1 MLSRGL
7 HEQIFRGARVRY
19 SEAAV
24 RRSVEHLQRHELW
37 GKETSALPDVEL
49 RLPRMYGDNIDEH
62 FCLLAQKQSLPY
74 LEAAEELLRC
84 RLPPAPPSWAWQL
97 GWTRYGPD
105 GRPEPVDFPRD
116 RAVVLDVEVCLAD
129 GHCPTL
135 AVAVSPHAWYSW
147 CSRRLLEQRYSWSS
161 RLSLADLIPL
171 ESAAGAGCAG
181 RQDRPERVVVG
192 HNVAF
197 DRAFIKEQYLIQGSR
212 VRFLD
217 TMSMHMAISGLTG
230 FQRSLWMAAKHG
242 KRKGLQQVRQHI
254 KKTRSKAEGPA
265 VTAWDWVQVSSINN
279 LADVHALYV
288 GGQPLEKEA
297 RELFVKGTMADI
309 RDHFQDLMSY
319 CARDVQAT
327 HEVFQE
333 QLPLFMERCPHPVT
347 FAGML
352 EMGVSYLP
360 VNGNWQRY
368 LDDAQGTYEEL
379 QKEMK
384 KSLMNLAND
393 ACQLLHGDRYRG
405 QPRGGDGAAPPPM
418 GAGAGP
424 RRAGRYKEDPWLWDL
439 EWDTQEFKQKKPPR
453 KKKDQ
458 KVNEGEAP
466 GAGSVQDWQEGEHGE
481 LGGDPGLEACSAP
494 GLPVPPPDP
503 GPPSEDEELRA
514 APEGS
519 ALLQRL
525 KDTVTLQPKKL
536 QHLPGHPGWY
546 RKLCLRLGDEGW
558 VPGPSLISLQMRVTP
573 KLMRLAWDGFPLHYS
588 EKHGWGYLVP
598 GRQDNLPAA
607 PPGGEGPVCP
617 HRAIEELCR
626 QHRLEK
632 GREQPPQ
639 EQGVEDE
646 LLVMDGSS
654 MWQKVTLGGRGPP
667 GVGGGAGLSP
677 TRPQT
682 PAVEELS
689 QLEGDVGR
697 AEQSLVQE
705 EGGEL
710 LEADSRPS
718 YHHGNGPYNDVDV
731 PGCWFFKLP
740 HKASRDGNAN
750 NVGSPFAKDFLPR
763 MEDGTL
769 RAAVGRT
776 HGTRALEINKMIS
789 FWRNAHKRISS
800 QMVVWLKKGELPR
813 AVTRHPDYNE
823 EDDYGAILPQV
834 VTAGTITRRA
844 VEPTWLTA
852 SNARADRVGSELK
865 AMVQVPPGYALV
877 GADVDSQEL
886 WIAAILGEAH
896 FAGMHG
902 CTAFG
907 WMTLQGKKS
916 NGTDLHSKT
925 AATVGISREHAKVFN
940 YGRIY
945 GAGQPFA
952 ERLLMQFNHRLT
964 QEQAREKAQQMYAV
978 TKGIRRWVLPPGAVG
993 CVGTVS
999 PWVLPW
1005 VWDTPS
1011 WLVATQVSSERG
1023 GRVAGEGAGAGR
1035 GQGRRW
1041 LGVGPGRPPAPEG
1054 SCEEVRCSDPTWWL
1068 WDGGVRRGKAV
1079 GGGQRRDWDA
1089 PSVSQCVSSSRWLW
1103 GLPQTRRGC
1112 LRLPQTRLCPDRSR
1126 SKKKW
1131 DVVGHRVWA
1140 GGTESE
1146 MFNKLESIA
1155 LSASPQTPVLGCH
1168 ISRALEPAVAKGEFL
1183 TSRVNWVVQSS
1194 AVDYL
1199 HLMLV
1204 SMKWLFEEFDISGRF
1219 CISIHD
1225 EVRYLVQEQ
1234 DRYRAA
1240 LALQITNLLTRTLS
1254 ASRCL
1259 PRVRS
1264 NLCRGLSGVLCMFA
1278 YKLGLQDLPQSVAFF
1293 SAVDVDRCLRK
1304 EVTMNCV
1311 TPSNPTGMEKKYG
1324 IPQGE
1329 ALDIYQLLEITKGS
1343 LEKK

>member
-1 MLSRGL
+1 MRRALRRGRALRHSVPRRCASGSFASRPLPESAAEDAEKGQRRVNPLNIQMLSRSL
-7 HEQIFRGARVRY
+7 HEQIFRGARAGY

-24 RRSVEHLQRHELW
+24 RRSVEHLRRHDLW

-62 FCLLAQKQSLPY
+62 FRLLAQKQSLPY

-129 GHCPTL
+129 GQCPTL

-161 RLSLADLIPL
+161 RLTLADLIPL

-181 RQDRPERVVVG
+181 RQDWPERVVVG

-242 KRKGLQQVRQHI
+242 KRKGLQQVKQHI

-265 VTAWDWVQVSSINN
+265 VTAWDWVHVSSINN

-288 GGQPLEKEA
+288 GGEPLEKEA

-319 CARDVQAT
+319 CARDVRAT

-393 ACQLLHGDRYRG
+393 ACQLLHGDRYHG
-405 QPRGGDGAAPPPM
+405 QPRGGRGAVPPPM
-418 GAGAGP
+418 GAGARP

-458 KVNEGEAP
+458 KVNGGEAS
-466 GAGSVQDWQEGEHGE
+466 GAGLAQEWQ
-481 LGGDPGLEACSAP
+481 GDR
-494 GLPVPPPDP
+494 
-503 GPPSEDEELRA
+503 GPPSEDEELKA

-546 RKLCLRLGDEGW
+546 RKLCPRLEEEGW

-607 PPGGEGPVCP
+607 PPEAGGPVCP

-632 GREQPPQ
+632 GREQPP
-639 EQGVEDE
+639 EEASVEDE

-654 MWQKVTLGGRGPP
+654 MWQKV
-667 GVGGGAGLSP
+667 
-677 TRPQT
+677 
-682 PAVEELS
+682 EELS

-697 AEQSLVQE
+697 ADQSLVQE
-705 EGGEL
+705 EGDERCEL
-710 LEADSRPS
+710 VEADSRPS

-740 HKASRDGNAN
+740 HKDGNAN

-865 AMVQVPPGYALV
+865 AMVQVPPGYSLV

-978 TKGIRRWVLPPGAVG
+978 TKGIRRFHLSEEGE
-993 CVGTVS
+993 
-999 PWVLPW
+999 
-1005 VWDTPS
+1005 
-1011 WLVATQVSSERG
+1011 WLVKELDLAVDRAE
-1023 GRVAGEGAGAGR
+1023 
-1035 GQGRRW
+1035 
-1041 LGVGPGRPPAPEG
+1041 
-1054 SCEEVRCSDPTWWL
+1054 
-1068 WDGGVRRGKAV
+1068 DG
-1079 GGGQRRDWDA
+1079 
-1089 PSVSQCVSSSRWLW
+1089 SVSARDVHRLQREAARKSR
-1103 GLPQTRRGC
+1103 R
-1112 LRLPQTRLCPDRSR
+1112 
-1126 SKKKW
+1126 KKKW
-1131 DVVGHRVWA
+1131 DVVGHRLWA

-1155 LSASPQTPVLGCH
+1155 LSSSPQTPVLGCH

-1204 SMKWLFEEFDISGRF
+1204 SMKWLFEEFDINGRF

-1240 LALQITNLLTRTLS
+1240 LALQITNLLTR
-1254 ASRCL
+1254 
-1259 PRVRS
+1259 
-1264 NLCRGLSGVLCMFA
+1264 CMFA

-1293 SAVDVDRCLRK
+1293 SAVDIDRCLRK

-1324 IPQGE
+1324 IPEGE

>member
-1 MLSRGL
+1 MRRVSWVRSVRGCSPQPRRCPSSSSASRPLPEEPGQEPPTGQRRMNPLNIQMLSRSL

-19 SEAAV
+19 SAEEV
-24 RRSVEHLQRHELW
+24 RRSVRHLQQHGLW
-37 GKETSALPDVEL
+37 GRDTSTLPDVEL
-49 RLPRMYGDNIDEH
+49 RLPRMYGRDIDEH
-62 FCLLAQKQSLPY
+62 FRLLAQKQSLPY

-84 RLPPAPPSWAWQL
+84 QLPPLPERWAWRL
-97 GWTRYGPD
+97 GWTRYGPQ
-105 GRPEPVDFPRD
+105 GRAEPVEFPEE
-116 RAVVLDVEVCLAD
+116 RALVLDVEVCVAE

-161 RLSLADLIPL
+161 HLTLADLIPM
-171 ESAAGAGCAG
+171 ESPAGASCASK
-181 RQDRPERVVVG
+181 QDWMERVVVG

-197 DRAFIKEQYLIQGSR
+197 DRAFIKEQYLIQGSKM
-212 VRFLD
+212 RFLD

-230 FQRSLWMAAKHG
+230 FQRSLWMAAKQG
-242 KRKGLQQVRQHI
+242 KRRGLQQVKEHM
-254 KKTRSKAEGPA
+254 KKTRSKAEGPV
-265 VTAWDWVQVSSINN
+265 VTSWDWVHVGSINN

-288 GGQPLEKEA
+288 GGEPLEKEA

-309 RDHFQDLMSY
+309 RSNFQDLVSY

-360 VNGNWQRY
+360 VNGNWNRY
-368 LDDAQGTYEEL
+368 LDDAQGIYEEL

-393 ACQLLHGDRYRG
+393 ACQLLHEH
-405 QPRGGDGAAPPPM
+405 
-418 GAGAGP
+418 
-424 RRAGRYKEDPWLWDL
+424 RYKDDPWLWDL
-439 EWDTQEFKQKKPPR
+439 EWDTQEFKQKKNPG
-453 KKKDQ
+453 KKKKKKGQDGNSQ
-458 KVNEGEAP
+458 VSPAAM
-466 GAGSVQDWQEGEHGE
+466 GAEESAQEWQE
-481 LGGDPGLEACSAP
+481 
-494 GLPVPPPDP
+494 DP
-503 GPPSEDEELRA
+503 GPPSEEEELKA
-514 APEGS
+514 S
-519 ALLQRL
+519 ASQLCLERL
-525 KDTVTLQPKKL
+525 KETVALQPKRL

-546 RKLCLRLGDEGW
+546 RKLCPRLEEEGW

-607 PPGGEGPVCP
+607 PGESEGPSCP
-617 HRAIEELCR
+617 HRVIESLYR
-626 QHRLEK
+626 QHCLEK
-632 GREQPPQ
+632 GKEQPPGL
-639 EQGVEDE
+639 EAAVEDE
-646 LLVMDGSS
+646 VMDSS
-654 MWQKVTLGGRGPP
+654 TIWQKM
-667 GVGGGAGLSP
+667 
-677 TRPQT
+677 
-682 PAVEELS
+682 EELS
-689 QLEGDVGR
+689 RIEVDPEEKMSK
-697 AEQSLVQE
+697 ADQSLVLE
-705 EGGEL
+705 EMEEL
-710 LEADSRPS
+710 RCAEKKSKPS
-718 YHHGNGPYNDVDV
+718 FHHGNGPYNDVNI

-740 HKASRDGNAN
+740 HKDGNDN
-750 NVGSPFAKDFLPR
+750 NVGSPFAKDFLPQ

-813 AVTRHPDYNE
+813 VVTRHPDYNE
-823 EDDYGAILPQV
+823 EESYGAILPQV
-834 VTAGTITRRA
+834 VTAGTVTRRA

-886 WIAAILGEAH
+886 WIAAVLGEAQ

-916 NGTDLHSKT
+916 DGTDLHSKT

-964 QEQAREKAQQMYAV
+964 PQQARDKAQQMYAV
-978 TKGIRRWVLPPGAVG
+978 TKGIRRFHLSEEGE
-993 CVGTVS
+993 
-999 PWVLPW
+999 
-1005 VWDTPS
+1005 
-1011 WLVATQVSSERG
+1011 WLVTKLDLAVDRAE
-1023 GRVAGEGAGAGR
+1023 
-1035 GQGRRW
+1035 
-1041 LGVGPGRPPAPEG
+1041 
-1054 SCEEVRCSDPTWWL
+1054 
-1068 WDGGVRRGKAV
+1068 DG
-1079 GGGQRRDWDA
+1079 
-1089 PSVSQCVSSSRWLW
+1089 SVSAQDVQRLQREAMKGSRWE
-1103 GLPQTRRGC
+1103 
-1112 LRLPQTRLCPDRSR
+1112 
-1126 SKKKW
+1126 KKW
-1131 DVVGHRVWA
+1131 NVVEQRVWA

-1155 LSASPQTPVLGCH
+1155 LSPSPQTPVLGCH
-1168 ISRALEPAVAKGEFL
+1168 ISRALEPAMVKGEFV

-1204 SMKWLFEEFDISGRF
+1204 AMKWLFEEFDINGRF

-1225 EVRYLVQEQ
+1225 EVRYLVQHQ

-1240 LALQITNLLTRTLS
+1240 LALQITNLLTR
-1254 ASRCL
+1254 
-1259 PRVRS
+1259 
-1264 NLCRGLSGVLCMFA
+1264 CMFA

-1293 SAVDVDRCLRK
+1293 SAVDIDQCLRK

-1311 TPSNPTGMEKKYG
+1311 TPSNPMGMEKYG

-1329 ALDIYQLLEITKGS
+1329 ALDIYQIIEITKGS
-1343 LEKK
+1343 LEKQ

>member
-1 MLSRGL
+1 MRRLPWRRSVRGCSPQPQRCPSSSSASRPLPQEPSQDTGQRRMNPLNIQMLSRTL
-7 HEQIFRGARVRY
+7 HEQIFRGAQVSY
-19 SEAAV
+19 SAADV
-24 RRSVEHLQRHELW
+24 QRSVEHLQRHDLW
-37 GKETSALPDVEL
+37 GKETSTLPDVDL

-62 FCLLAQKQSLPY
+62 FRLLAQKQSLPY
-74 LEAAEELLRC
+74 LEAANTLLRC
-84 RLPPAPPSWAWQL
+84 ELPPLPAQWAWQL

-105 GRPEPVDFPRD
+105 GRAEPVDFPEE
-116 RAVVLDVEVCLAD
+116 RAMVLDVEVCVAD

-135 AVAVSPHAWYSW
+135 AVVVSPNAWYSW
-147 CSRRLLEQRYSWSS
+147 CSRRLLEQRYSWSNH
-161 RLSLADLIPL
+161 LTLADLIPM
-171 ESAAGAGCAG
+171 ESPAGASCAG
-181 RQDRPERVVVG
+181 KEDWRERVVVG

-197 DRAFIKEQYLIQGSR
+197 DRAFIKEQYLIQGSQM
-212 VRFLD
+212 RFLD

-242 KRKGLQQVRQHI
+242 KRKGMQQVKEHM
-254 KKTRSKAEGPA
+254 KKTRNKTEGPA
-265 VTAWDWVQVSSINN
+265 MTSWDWVHVSSINN
-279 LADVHALYV
+279 LVDVHALYV
-288 GGQPLEKEA
+288 GGEPLEKEA
-297 RELFVKGTMADI
+297 REIFVKGTMADI
-309 RDHFQDLMSY
+309 RSNFQDLMSY

-360 VNGNWQRY
+360 VNGNWKRY
-368 LDDAQGTYEEL
+368 LDDAQGVYEEL

-393 ACQLLHGDRYRG
+393 ACQLLHEH
-405 QPRGGDGAAPPPM
+405 
-418 GAGAGP
+418 
-424 RRAGRYKEDPWLWDL
+424 RYKDDPWLWDL
-439 EWDTQEFKQKKPPR
+439 EWDTQEFKQKKNPKKK
-453 KKKDQ
+453 KKKDEDGNSQ
-458 KVNEGEAP
+458 ASPAAMGAEGSAQE
-466 GAGSVQDWQEGEHGE
+466 WQE
-481 LGGDPGLEACSAP
+481 
-494 GLPVPPPDP
+494 DP
-503 GPPSEDEELRA
+503 GPPSEDEDLKV
-514 APEGS
+514 PES
-519 ALLQRL
+519 QLSLERL
-525 KDTVTLQPKKL
+525 KETVVLQPKRL

-546 RKLCLRLGDEGW
+546 RKLCPRLEEAGW

-588 EKHGWGYLVP
+588 DKHGWGYLVP
-598 GRQDNLPAA
+598 GRQDNLPATTSETDE
-607 PPGGEGPVCP
+607 PSCP
-617 HRAIEELCR
+617 YRVIENLYKQYCM
-626 QHRLEK
+626 EK
-632 GREQPPQ
+632 GKEQPPGL
-639 EQGVEDE
+639 EAAMEDE
-646 LLVMDGSS
+646 LLVMDGST
-654 MWQKVTLGGRGPP
+654 MWQKV
-667 GVGGGAGLSP
+667 
-677 TRPQT
+677 
-682 PAVEELS
+682 EELS
-689 QLEGDVGR
+689 RVELDAEEKMGR
-697 AEQSLVQE
+697 VDQSLVQE
-705 EGGEL
+705 EMDEFCDRA
-710 LEADSRPS
+710 EMSQPS
-718 YHHGNGPYNDVDV
+718 YHHGNGPYNDVNI

-740 HKASRDGNAN
+740 HKDGNEN
-750 NVGSPFAKDFLPR
+750 NVGSPFAKDFLPQ

-800 QMVVWLKKGELPR
+800 QIVVWLKKGELPR
-813 AVTRHPDYNE
+813 VVTRHPDYNE
-823 EDDYGAILPQV
+823 EENYGAILPQV

-865 AMVQVPPGYALV
+865 AMVQVPPGYSLV

-886 WIAAILGEAH
+886 WIAAVLGEAH

-916 NGTDLHSKT
+916 NATDLHSKT

-964 QEQAREKAQQMYAV
+964 QQQAREKAQQMYAV
-978 TKGIRRWVLPPGAVG
+978 TKGIRRFHLSEEGE
-993 CVGTVS
+993 
-999 PWVLPW
+999 
-1005 VWDTPS
+1005 
-1011 WLVATQVSSERG
+1011 WLVRQLDLAVDRAEDGSVSAQDVQRLQREATKRSRK
-1023 GRVAGEGAGAGR
+1023 
-1035 GQGRRW
+1035 
-1041 LGVGPGRPPAPEG
+1041 
-1054 SCEEVRCSDPTWWL
+1054 
-1068 WDGGVRRGKAV
+1068 RGK
-1079 GGGQRRDWDA
+1079 WN
-1089 PSVSQCVSSSRWLW
+1089 
-1103 GLPQTRRGC
+1103 
-1112 LRLPQTRLCPDRSR
+1112 
-1126 SKKKW
+1126 
-1131 DVVGHRVWA
+1131 VVGHRVWA

-1155 LSASPQTPVLGCH
+1155 LSPTPQTPVLGCH
-1168 ISRALEPAVAKGEFL
+1168 ISRALEPAMVKGEFL

-1204 SMKWLFEEFDISGRF
+1204 AMKWLFEEFDIKGRF

-1225 EVRYLVQEQ
+1225 EVRYLVQQQ

-1240 LALQITNLLTRTLS
+1240 LALQITNLLTR
-1254 ASRCL
+1254 
-1259 PRVRS
+1259 
-1264 NLCRGLSGVLCMFA
+1264 CMFA

-1293 SAVDVDRCLRK
+1293 SAVDIDQCLRK

-1311 TPSNPTGMEKKYG
+1311 TPSNPMGMEKYG

-1329 ALDIYQLLEITKGS
+1329 ALDIYQIIEITKGS

>member
-1 MLSRGL
+1 
-7 HEQIFRGARVRY
+7 
-19 SEAAV
+19 
-24 RRSVEHLQRHELW
+24 
-37 GKETSALPDVEL
+37 
-49 RLPRMYGDNIDEH
+49 MYGDNIDEH
-62 FCLLAQKQSLPY
+62 FRLLAQKQSLPY
-74 LEAAEELLRC
+74 LEAANELLRC
-84 RLPPAPPSWAWQL
+84 ELPPMPEQWAWKL

-105 GRPEPVDFPRD
+105 GQAEPVDFPEE
-116 RAVVLDVEVCLAD
+116 RALVFDVEVCVAD

-161 RLSLADLIPL
+161 HLTLADLIPM
-171 ESAAGAGCAG
+171 ESPAGASCASK
-181 RQDRPERVVVG
+181 QDWMERVVVG

-197 DRAFIKEQYLIQGSR
+197 DRAFIKEQYLIQGSKM
-212 VRFLD
+212 RFLD

-242 KRKGLQQVRQHI
+242 KRKGLQQVKEHM
-254 KKTRSKAEGPA
+254 KKMRSKAEGPA
-265 VTAWDWVQVSSINN
+265 ITSWDWVHVSSINN

-288 GGQPLEKEA
+288 GGEPLEKEA
-297 RELFVKGTMADI
+297 RELFLKGTMADV
-309 RDHFQDLMSY
+309 RSNFQDLMSY

-360 VNGNWQRY
+360 VNGNWKRY
-368 LDDAQGTYEEL
+368 LNDAQGIYEEL

-393 ACQLLHGDRYRG
+393 ACQLLHEH
-405 QPRGGDGAAPPPM
+405 
-418 GAGAGP
+418 
-424 RRAGRYKEDPWLWDL
+424 RYKDDPWLWDL
-439 EWDTQEFKQKKPPR
+439 EWDTQEFKQKKKPG
-453 KKKDQ
+453 KKK
-458 KVNEGEAP
+458 KA
-466 GAGSVQDWQEGEHGE
+466 
-481 LGGDPGLEACSAP
+481 LCK
-494 GLPVPPPDP
+494 PVALAPPDP
-503 GPPSEDEELRA
+503 GPPSEEE
-514 APEGS
+514 EQKVS
-519 ALLQRL
+519 ASQLCLERL
-525 KDTVTLQPKKL
+525 KETVALQPKRL

-546 RKLCLRLGDEGW
+546 RKLCPRLEEEGW

-607 PPGGEGPVCP
+607 PVETDGPSCP
-617 HRAIEELCR
+617 HRVIENLYRKHC
-626 QHRLEK
+626 LEK
-632 GREQPPQ
+632 GKEQPPGL
-639 EQGVEDE
+639 EVAVEDE
-646 LLVMDGSS
+646 LLEEM
-654 MWQKVTLGGRGPP
+654 
-667 GVGGGAGLSP
+667 
-677 TRPQT
+677 
-682 PAVEELS
+682 EELRLAESRRS
-689 QLEGDVGR
+689 Q
-697 AEQSLVQE
+697 
-705 EGGEL
+705 
-710 LEADSRPS
+710 PS
-718 YHHGNGPYNDVDV
+718 FHHGNGPYNDVNI
-731 PGCWFFKLP
+731 PGCWFFKLAAGTHMIP
-740 HKASRDGNAN
+740 HGDGNSN
-750 NVGSPFAKDFLPR
+750 NVGSPFAKDFLPQ

-813 AVTRHPDYNE
+813 VVTRHPDYNE
-823 EDDYGAILPQV
+823 EDNYGAILPQV
-834 VTAGTITRRA
+834 VTAGTVTRRA

-865 AMVQVPPGYALV
+865 AMVQVPPGYSLV

-886 WIAAILGEAH
+886 WIAAVLGEAQ

-916 NGTDLHSKT
+916 NATDLHSKT

-964 QEQAREKAQQMYAV
+964 QQQAREKAQQMYAV
-978 TKGIRRWVLPPGAVG
+978 TKGIRRFHLSEEGE
-993 CVGTVS
+993 
-999 PWVLPW
+999 
-1005 VWDTPS
+1005 
-1011 WLVATQVSSERG
+1011 WLVTKLDLAVDRAE
-1023 GRVAGEGAGAGR
+1023 
-1035 GQGRRW
+1035 
-1041 LGVGPGRPPAPEG
+1041 
-1054 SCEEVRCSDPTWWL
+1054 
-1068 WDGGVRRGKAV
+1068 DG
-1079 GGGQRRDWDA
+1079 
-1089 PSVSQCVSSSRWLW
+1089 SVSGQDV
-1103 GLPQTRRGC
+1103 Q
-1112 LRLPQTRLCPDRSR
+1112 RLQREAIKRSR
-1126 SKKKW
+1126 NGKKW
-1131 DVVGHRVWA
+1131 NVVEQRVWA

-1155 LSASPQTPVLGCH
+1155 LSPSPQTPVLGCH
-1168 ISRALEPAVAKGEFL
+1168 ISRALEPDMVKGEFV

-1204 SMKWLFEEFDISGRF
+1204 AMKWLFEEFDINGRF

-1225 EVRYLVQEQ
+1225 EVRYLVQHQ

-1240 LALQITNLLTRTLS
+1240 LALQITNLLTR
-1254 ASRCL
+1254 
-1259 PRVRS
+1259 
-1264 NLCRGLSGVLCMFA
+1264 CMFA

-1293 SAVDVDRCLRK
+1293 SAVDIDQCLRK

-1311 TPSNPTGMEKKYG
+1311 TPSNPMGMEKYG

-1329 ALDIYQLLEITKGS
+1329 ALDIYQIIEITKGS
-1343 LEKK
+1343 LEKQ

>member
-1 MLSRGL
+1 MRRLLWRRSVRGCAAKPRRCTSSSSASRPLPEDTPSQKPANDQRRMNPLNIQMLSRTL
-7 HEQIFRGARVRY
+7 HEQIFRGAQVHY
-19 SEAAV
+19 SATDIQ
-24 RRSVEHLQRHELW
+24 RSVEHLQRHDLW
-37 GKETSALPDVEL
+37 GKETSTLPDVDL
-49 RLPRMYGDNIDEH
+49 QLPRMYGNNIDEH
-62 FCLLAQKQSLPY
+62 FRLLAQKQSLPY
-74 LEAAEELLRC
+74 LEAANELLRC
-84 RLPPAPPSWAWQL
+84 ELPPVPTQWAWRL

-105 GRPEPVDFPRD
+105 GQMEAVDFPKE
-116 RAVVLDVEVCLAD
+116 RAVVLDVEVCVAD

-161 RLSLADLIPL
+161 HLTLADLIPL
-171 ESAAGAGCAG
+171 ESPAGAGCAG
-181 RQDRPERVVVG
+181 KQDWPERVVVG

-254 KKTRSKAEGPA
+254 KKTQSKMEGP
-265 VTAWDWVQVSSINN
+265 TITSWDWVHVSSINN

-288 GGQPLEKEA
+288 GGEPLEKEA

-309 RDHFQDLMSY
+309 RTHFQELMSY

-360 VNGNWQRY
+360 VNGNWKRY
-368 LDDAQGTYEEL
+368 LGDAQGTYEEL

-393 ACQLLHGDRYRG
+393 ACQLLHEDRYK
-405 QPRGGDGAAPPPM
+405 D
-418 GAGAGP
+418 
-424 RRAGRYKEDPWLWDL
+424 DPWLWDL
-439 EWDTQEFKQKKPPR
+439 EWDTQEFKQKKNPGKMK

-458 KVNEGEAP
+458 DAD
-466 GAGSVQDWQEGEHGE
+466 S
-481 LGGDPGLEACSAP
+481 
-494 GLPVPPPDP
+494 LPALPPCPPDP
-503 GPPSEDEELRA
+503 GPPGEDEELKA
-514 APEGS
+514 ASQVCLE
-519 ALLQRL
+519 RL
-525 KDTVTLQPKKL
+525 KETVALQPKRL

-546 RKLCLRLGDEGW
+546 RKLCLRLGEPGW

-573 KLMRLAWDGFPLHYS
+573 KLMRLVWDGFPLHYS
-588 EKHGWGYLVP
+588 DKHGWGYLVP
-598 GRQDNLPAA
+598 GRRDNLTAA
-607 PPGGEGPVCP
+607 PSEEEGPSCP
-617 HRAIEELCR
+617 HRVIEYLYR
-626 QHRLEK
+626 QHCLEK
-632 GREQPPQ
+632 GKEQPL
-639 EQGVEDE
+639 GVAVEDK
-646 LLVMDGSS
+646 L
-654 MWQKVTLGGRGPP
+654 P
-667 GVGGGAGLSP
+667 
-677 TRPQT
+677 
-682 PAVEELS
+682 EEM
-689 QLEGDVGR
+689 
-697 AEQSLVQE
+697 QE
-705 EGGEL
+705 EMHEPC
-710 LEADSRPS
+710 EPVKPRSQPS
-718 YHHGNGPYNDVDV
+718 FHHGNGPYNDVNI

-740 HKASRDGNAN
+740 HKDGNEN
-750 NVGSPFAKDFLPR
+750 NVGSPFAKDFLPQ

-800 QMVVWLKKGELPR
+800 QMVVWLKKGDLPR
-813 AVTRHPDYNE
+813 VVTRHPDYND

-865 AMVQVPPGYALV
+865 AMVQVPPGYSLV

-886 WIAAILGEAH
+886 WIAAVLGEAH

-916 NGTDLHSKT
+916 NATDLHSKT

-964 QEQAREKAQQMYAV
+964 QQQAREKAQQMYAV
-978 TKGIRRWVLPPGAVG
+978 TKGVRRFHLSEDGE
-993 CVGTVS
+993 
-999 PWVLPW
+999 
-1005 VWDTPS
+1005 
-1011 WLVATQVSSERG
+1011 WLVNKLELAVDRAE
-1023 GRVAGEGAGAGR
+1023 
-1035 GQGRRW
+1035 
-1041 LGVGPGRPPAPEG
+1041 
-1054 SCEEVRCSDPTWWL
+1054 
-1068 WDGGVRRGKAV
+1068 DG
-1079 GGGQRRDWDA
+1079 
-1089 PSVSQCVSSSRWLW
+1089 SVSAQDVQRIQKEATNGSR
-1103 GLPQTRRGC
+1103 RR
-1112 LRLPQTRLCPDRSR
+1112 
-1126 SKKKW
+1126 KKW
-1131 DVVGHRVWA
+1131 NLVEQRVWA

-1155 LSASPQTPVLGCH
+1155 LSPSPQTPVLGCH

-1204 SMKWLFEEFDISGRF
+1204 AMKWLFEEFDINGRF

-1225 EVRYLVQEQ
+1225 EVRYLVQQQ

-1240 LALQITNLLTRTLS
+1240 LALQITNLLTR
-1254 ASRCL
+1254 
-1259 PRVRS
+1259 
-1264 NLCRGLSGVLCMFA
+1264 CMFA

-1293 SAVDVDRCLRK
+1293 SAVDIDQCLRK
-1304 EVTMNCV
+1304 EVTMSCT

-1329 ALDIYQLLEITKGS
+1329 ALDIYQLIEITKGS

>member
-1 MLSRGL
+1 MWGP
-7 HEQIFRGARVRY
+7 QVPP
-19 SEAAV
+19 V
-24 RRSVEHLQRHELW
+24 PRR
-37 GKETSALPDVEL
+37 
-49 RLPRMYGDNIDEH
+49 
-62 FCLLAQKQSLPY
+62 
-74 LEAAEELLRC
+74 
-84 RLPPAPPSWAWQL
+84 
-97 GWTRYGPD
+97 
-105 GRPEPVDFPRD
+105 
-116 RAVVLDVEVCLAD
+116 
-129 GHCPTL
+129 
-135 AVAVSPHAWYSW
+135 YSW

-161 RLSLADLIPL
+161 HLTLADLIPM
-171 ESAAGAGCAG
+171 ESPAGASCASK
-181 RQDRPERVVVG
+181 QDWTERVVVG

-197 DRAFIKEQYLIQGSR
+197 DRAFIKEQYLIQGSKM
-212 VRFLD
+212 RFLD

-230 FQRSLWMAAKHG
+230 FQRSLWMAAKQG
-242 KRKGLQQVRQHI
+242 KRRGLQQVKEHM

-265 VTAWDWVQVSSINN
+265 VTSWDWVHVGSINN

-288 GGQPLEKEA
+288 GGEPLEKEA

-309 RDHFQDLMSY
+309 RSNFQDLVSY

-360 VNGNWQRY
+360 VNGNWNRY
-368 LDDAQGTYEEL
+368 LDDAQGIYEEL

-393 ACQLLHGDRYRG
+393 ACQLLH
-405 QPRGGDGAAPPPM
+405 
-418 GAGAGP
+418 
-424 RRAGRYKEDPWLWDL
+424 
-439 EWDTQEFKQKKPPR
+439 
-453 KKKDQ
+453 
-458 KVNEGEAP
+458 
-466 GAGSVQDWQEGEHGE
+466 EH
-481 LGGDPGLEACSAP
+481 
-494 GLPVPPPDP
+494 
-503 GPPSEDEELRA
+503 SEEEELKV
-514 APEGS
+514 S
-519 ALLQRL
+519 ASQLCLERL
-525 KDTVTLQPKKL
+525 KETVTLQPKRL

-546 RKLCLRLGDEGW
+546 RKLCPRLEEEGW

-607 PPGGEGPVCP
+607 PGESEGPSCP
-617 HRAIEELCR
+617 HRVIESLYR
-626 QHRLEK
+626 QHCLEK
-632 GREQPPQ
+632 GKEQPPGL
-639 EQGVEDE
+639 EAAVEDE
-646 LLVMDGSS
+646 VMDSS
-654 MWQKVTLGGRGPP
+654 TIWQKVKEGMEGPWWEG
-667 GVGGGAGLSP
+667 GVGLCFLLCACRNQPCVQLQGLQDWCLIWLPHGPSLL
-677 TRPQT
+677 QM
-682 PAVEELS
+682 EELS
-689 QLEGDVGR
+689 RIEVDPEEKMSK
-697 AEQSLVQE
+697 ADQSLV
-705 EGGEL
+705 L
-710 LEADSRPS
+710 
-718 YHHGNGPYNDVDV
+718 
-731 PGCWFFKLP
+731 
-740 HKASRDGNAN
+740 DGNDN
-750 NVGSPFAKDFLPR
+750 NVGSPFAKDFLPQ

-813 AVTRHPDYNE
+813 VVTRHPDYNE
-823 EDDYGAILPQV
+823 EESYGAILPQV
-834 VTAGTITRRA
+834 VTAGTVTRRA

-886 WIAAILGEAH
+886 WIAAVLGEAQ

-916 NGTDLHSKT
+916 DGTDLHSKT
-925 AATVGISREHAKVFN
+925 AGTVGISREHAKVFN

-964 QEQAREKAQQMYAV
+964 PQQARDKAQQMYAV
-978 TKGIRRWVLPPGAVG
+978 TKGIRRA
-993 CVGTVS
+993 
-999 PWVLPW
+999 
-1005 VWDTPS
+1005 
-1011 WLVATQVSSERG
+1011 E
-1023 GRVAGEGAGAGR
+1023 
-1035 GQGRRW
+1035 
-1041 LGVGPGRPPAPEG
+1041 
-1054 SCEEVRCSDPTWWL
+1054 
-1068 WDGGVRRGKAV
+1068 DG
-1079 GGGQRRDWDA
+1079 
-1089 PSVSQCVSSSRWLW
+1089 SVSAQDVLRLQREAMKGSRWE
-1103 GLPQTRRGC
+1103 
-1112 LRLPQTRLCPDRSR
+1112 
-1126 SKKKW
+1126 KKW
-1131 DVVGHRVWA
+1131 NVVEQRVWA

-1155 LSASPQTPVLGCH
+1155 LSPSPQTPVLGCH
-1168 ISRALEPAVAKGEFL
+1168 ISRALEPAMVKGEFV

-1204 SMKWLFEEFDISGRF
+1204 AMKWLFEEFDINGRF

-1225 EVRYLVQEQ
+1225 EVRYLVQHQ

-1240 LALQITNLLTRTLS
+1240 LALQITNLLTR
-1254 ASRCL
+1254 
-1259 PRVRS
+1259 
-1264 NLCRGLSGVLCMFA
+1264 CMFA

-1293 SAVDVDRCLRK
+1293 SAVDIDQCLRK

-1311 TPSNPTGMEKKYG
+1311 TPSNPMGMEKYG

-1329 ALDIYQLLEITKGS
+1329 ALDIYQIIEITKGS
-1343 LEKK
+1343 LEKQR

>member
-1 MLSRGL
+1 GQRRMNPLNIQMLSRSL
-7 HEQIFRGARVRY
+7 HEQIFRGAQVRY
-19 SEAAV
+19 SAEAV
-24 RRSVEHLQRHELW
+24 RRSVRHLQRHELW
-37 GKETSALPDVEL
+37 GKETSTLPDVHL
-49 RLPRMYGDNIDEH
+49 QLPRMYGDNIDQH
-62 FCLLAQKQSLPY
+62 FRLLAQKQSLPY

-84 RLPPAPPSWAWQL
+84 QLPPRPQRWAWRL
-97 GWTRYGPD
+97 GWSRYGP
-105 GRPEPVDFPRD
+105 GGTAQPVDFPEE
-116 RAVVLDVEVCLAD
+116 RALVLDVEVCVAD

-161 RLSLADLIPL
+161 HLTLADLIPM
-171 ESAAGAGCAG
+171 ESPAGASCASK
-181 RQDRPERVVVG
+181 QDWKERVVVG

-197 DRAFIKEQYLIQGSR
+197 DRAFIKEQYLIQGSKM
-212 VRFLD
+212 RFLD

-230 FQRSLWMAAKHG
+230 FQRSLWMAARHG
-242 KRKGLQQVRQHI
+242 KRRGLQQVKEHMKR
-254 KKTRSKAEGPA
+254 TRSKAEGPA
-265 VTAWDWVQVSSINN
+265 ITSWDWVHVSSINN

-288 GGQPLEKEA
+288 GGEPLEKEP
-297 RELFVKGTMADI
+297 REIFVKGTMADI
-309 RDHFQDLMSY
+309 RSNFQDLVSY

-360 VNGNWQRY
+360 VNGNWNRY
-368 LDDAQGTYEEL
+368 LNDAQGIYEEL

-393 ACQLLHGDRYRG
+393 ACQLLHEH
-405 QPRGGDGAAPPPM
+405 
-418 GAGAGP
+418 
-424 RRAGRYKEDPWLWDL
+424 RYKDDPWLWDL
-439 EWDTQEFKQKKPPR
+439 EWDTQEFKQKKNPG
-453 KKKDQ
+453 KKK
-458 KVNEGEAP
+458 KKG
-466 GAGSVQDWQEGEHGE
+466 QDGNSQVSPAAMDADKSAQEWQEV
-481 LGGDPGLEACSAP
+481 
-494 GLPVPPPDP
+494 LPAPPDP
-503 GPPSEDEELRA
+503 GPPSEEEELKV
-514 APEGS
+514 S
-519 ALLQRL
+519 ASQLCLERL
-525 KDTVTLQPKKL
+525 KEAVTLQPKRL

-546 RKLCLRLGDEGW
+546 RKLCPRLEEEGW

-598 GRQDNLPAA
+598 GRQDNLPAG
-607 PPGGEGPVCP
+607 PGETDGPSCP
-617 HRAIEELCR
+617 HRVIESLYR
-626 QHRLEK
+626 QHCLEK
-632 GREQPPQ
+632 GKEQPPGL
-639 EQGVEDE
+639 EAAVEDE
-646 LLVMDGSS
+646 LLVMDSS
-654 MWQKVTLGGRGPP
+654 TIWQKM
-667 GVGGGAGLSP
+667 
-677 TRPQT
+677 
-682 PAVEELS
+682 EELS
-689 QLEGDVGR
+689 RIEVDPEEKMSK
-697 AEQSLVQE
+697 ADQSLVLVRRMRRAE
-705 EGGEL
+705 MK
-710 LEADSRPS
+710 SKPS
-718 YHHGNGPYNDVDV
+718 FHHGNGPYNDVNI

-740 HKASRDGNAN
+740 HKATLTPLLLLKDGNDN
-750 NVGSPFAKDFLPR
+750 NVGSPFAKDFLPQ

-800 QMVVWLKKGELPR
+800 QMVVWLKKGDLPR
-813 AVTRHPDYNE
+813 VVTRHPDYNE
-823 EDDYGAILPQV
+823 EDNYGAILPQV
-834 VTAGTITRRA
+834 VTAGTVTRRA

-865 AMVQVPPGYALV
+865 AMVQVPPGYSLV

-886 WIAAILGEAH
+886 WIAAVLGEAQ

-945 GAGQPFA
+945 GAGLPFA

-964 QEQAREKAQQMYAV
+964 QQQARDKAQQMYAV
-978 TKGIRRWVLPPGAVG
+978 TKGIRRFHLSEEGE
-993 CVGTVS
+993 
-999 PWVLPW
+999 
-1005 VWDTPS
+1005 
-1011 WLVATQVSSERG
+1011 WLVTKLDLDVDRAE
-1023 GRVAGEGAGAGR
+1023 
-1035 GQGRRW
+1035 
-1041 LGVGPGRPPAPEG
+1041 
-1054 SCEEVRCSDPTWWL
+1054 
-1068 WDGGVRRGKAV
+1068 DG
-1079 GGGQRRDWDA
+1079 
-1089 PSVSQCVSSSRWLW
+1089 SVSAQDVQRLQKEAMKGSR
-1103 GLPQTRRGC
+1103 RE
-1112 LRLPQTRLCPDRSR
+1112 
-1126 SKKKW
+1126 KKW
-1131 DVVGHRVWA
+1131 NVVEQRVWA

-1155 LSASPQTPVLGCH
+1155 LSPSPQTPVLGCH
-1168 ISRALEPAVAKGEFL
+1168 ISRALEPAMVKGEFV

-1204 SMKWLFEEFDISGRF
+1204 AMKWLFEEFDISGRF

-1225 EVRYLVQEQ
+1225 EVRYLVQHQ

-1240 LALQITNLLTRTLS
+1240 LALQITNLLTR
-1254 ASRCL
+1254 
-1259 PRVRS
+1259 
-1264 NLCRGLSGVLCMFA
+1264 CMFA

-1293 SAVDVDRCLRK
+1293 SAVDIDQCLRK

-1311 TPSNPTGMEKKYG
+1311 TPSNPMGMEKYG

-1329 ALDIYQLLEITKGS
+1329 ALDIYQIIEITKGS
-1343 LEKK
+1343 LEK